1 MDKLPTIKD
10 EKLRLRALTHRSYV
24 NEHPGDGKNNERLE
38 FLGDA
43 VLGFLVGE
51 LLYTYYPEELSEAKM
66 TRLRAALVD
75 EQQLGKFAA
84 QLGIGEIMRLGK
96 GAIKDGGY
104 QNPALLSDTFEAY
117 IGAYYLDAGIEK
129 VREFITPLFTKVA
142 NEILGMHTEEKNSE
156 HLIDSKN
163 RFQQWAL
170 AEFGENPKYF
180 IIDQSGPDHAKEFIA
195 EVRVKD
201 QVYGLGQGRRKQD
214 AQKKA
219 AEAALKK
226 LGILDSES

>member
-1 MDKLPTIKD
+1 MDKLPEIKN

-24 NEHPGDGKNNERLE
+24 NEHPGETKDNERLE

-51 LLYTYYPEELSEAKM
+51 LLYNYNGQELSEAQM

-75 EQQLGKFAA
+75 EKQLGKFAA
-84 QLGIGEIMRLGK
+84 ELGMGEIMRLGK
-96 GAIKDGGY
+96 GAIRDAGY

-129 VREFITPLFTKVA
+129 VREFIIPLFTQVA
-142 NEILGMHTEEKNSE
+142 NQIIGLHAEEKNSE
-156 HLIDSKN
+156 NLIDSKN

-170 AEFGENPKYF
+170 AEVGENPKYF
-180 IIDQSGPDHAKEFIA
+180 IIDQSGPDHAKEFVA

-201 QVYGLGQGRRKQD
+201 QVYGIGKGRRKQD

-226 LGILDSES
+226 LGIV

>member
-1 MDKLPTIKD
+1 MDKLPKIQN

-24 NEHPGDGKNNERLE
+24 NEHPGDGKDNERLE

-51 LLYTYYPEELSEAKM
+51 LLYLYGSEELSEAKM

-75 EQQLGKFAA
+75 EQQLGRFAA
-84 QLGIGEIMRLGK
+84 QLGIGEMMRLGK
-96 GAIKDGGY
+96 GALKDGGS

-117 IGAYYLDAGIEK
+117 IGAYYLDAGIEA
-129 VREFITPLFTKVA
+129 VREFIIPLFTKVA
-142 NEILGMHTEEKNSE
+142 TEIIGTHAEESNGKN
-156 HLIDSKN
+156 LIDSKN

-170 AEFGENPKYF
+170 AEFGENPQY
-180 IIDQSGPDHAKEFIA
+180 IIIAQSGPDHAKEFVA
-195 EVRVKD
+195 EVRV
-201 QVYGLGQGRRKQD
+201 QNQAYGIGKGRRKQD
-214 AQKKA
+214 AQKQA

-226 LGILDSES
+226 LGIL

>member
-1 MDKLPTIKD
+1 MDKLPIIKD

-24 NEHPGDGKNNERLE
+24 NEHPGDGKDNERLE

-43 VLGFLVGE
+43 VLGFIVGE
-51 LLYTYYPEELSEAKM
+51 LLYHYNSEELSEAKM

-84 QLGIGEIMRLGK
+84 QLGMGEIMRLGK
-96 GAIKDGGY
+96 GAIRDGGY

-129 VREFITPLFTKVA
+129 VREFITPLFKKVA
-142 NEILGMHTEEKNSE
+142 DQIIGINAEEKDSE
-156 HLIDSKN
+156 SLIDSKN

-170 AEFGENPKYF
+170 AEFGENPKYV
-180 IIDQSGPDHAKEFIA
+180 IVDQFGPDHAKEFIA
-195 EVRVKD
+195 EVRVRD
-201 QVYGLGQGRRKQD
+201 QVYGSGKGRRKQD

-226 LGILDSES
+226 VGIV